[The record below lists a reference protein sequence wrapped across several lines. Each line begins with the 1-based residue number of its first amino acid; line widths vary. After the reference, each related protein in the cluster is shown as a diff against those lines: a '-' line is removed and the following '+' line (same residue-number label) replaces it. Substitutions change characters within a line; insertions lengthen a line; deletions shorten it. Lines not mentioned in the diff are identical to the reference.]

1 MSVRVKAFTLIE
13 MLVVIF
19 VISLLLAIVL
29 PVFNA
34 VKAQGKSVVCK
45 SNIRQL
51 ALANSSYANENNGHY
66 APASLDIFGDEP
78 DNNNHRWHGVRD
90 SKDEP
95 FDASRGPLSPYLDD
109 VSLQCPA
116 KVRFKQFE
124 YLHPKYD
131 SGGGYGYNM
140 TYIGSKIWA
149 SGYEDV
155 SCKDTTREVGI
166 ARPSLTLMFA
176 DTAAIYKKE
185 LIEYSFAEP
194 RYFIANGKPVIDA
207 WNPEPSIHFRH
218 RKRANIAWAD
228 GHADSEKIAKSDVTN
243 PDGTKPSDMNIG
255 WFEPMDNS
263 MFDLK

>member
-13 MLVVIF
+13 MLVVIS

-29 PVFNA
+29 PVLNA

-45 SNIRQL
+45 SNLRQL

-66 APASLDIFGDEP
+66 APASLDIFGD
-78 DNNNHRWHGVRD
+78 NNYRWHGVRD
-90 SKDEP
+90 IKADPFGASK
-95 FDASRGPLSPYLDD
+95 GPLSPHLDK

-116 KVRFKQFE
+116 KVRFKQLE
-124 YLHPKYD
+124 YLNPRYD

-140 TYIGSKIWA
+140 IYIGSKIWT
-149 SGYEDV
+149 SGYEDA
-155 SCKDTTREVGI
+155 SCKDTAREAGI

-176 DTAAIYKKE
+176 DTAAIHKKE

-194 RYFIANGKPVIDA
+194 RYFIAVGKPVTDA

-218 RKRANIAWAD
+218 RRRANIAWAD

-243 PDGTKPSDMNIG
+243 QDGTKPEKMNIG